1 MIQDTSNFIYLLLE
15 VLSGLV
21 DSVGYR
27 TSTRFTRHITSIS
40 SPFIVSSPPPT
51 WQFACAAYI
60 PLLTGHLSVVGSS
73 LIIYSMTRGGLKSE
87 HCIKQLK
94 HPQNRILL
102 VMSCYD
108 FVYSLV
114 KAWTFL
120 LAPTGYGVPGAQ
132 GNLTTCAMQG
142 FFIQVSFSIICKSFW
157 IQSLHC
163 AY

>member
-1 MIQDTSNFIYLLLE
+1 MIHDTSYFITILLE
-15 VLSGLV
+15 VFST
-21 DSVGYR
+21 SVGYLLY
-27 TSTRFTRHITSIS
+27 TRFTRHIH
-40 SPFIVSSPPPT
+40 FITFIMSSPPPT

-60 PLLTGHLSVVGSS
+60 PLLTGHLSVIGSS
-73 LIIYSMTRGGLKSE
+73 LIIYSMIRGGLKSE
-87 HCIKQLK
+87 HCTKQLK

>member
-1 MIQDTSNFIYLLLE
+1 M
-15 VLSGLV
+15 
-21 DSVGYR
+21 
-27 TSTRFTRHITSIS
+27 
-40 SPFIVSSPPPT
+40 SSPPPT

-60 PLLTGHLSVVGSS
+60 PLLTGHLSVIGSS
-73 LIIYSMTRGGLKSE
+73 LIIYSMIRGGLKSE

-142 FFIQVSFSIICKSFW
+142 FFIQLAPVRNFAIKMLFLPPFFSSISYDINFTALHRGQQCIVSF
-157 IQSLHC
+157 
-163 AY
+163 